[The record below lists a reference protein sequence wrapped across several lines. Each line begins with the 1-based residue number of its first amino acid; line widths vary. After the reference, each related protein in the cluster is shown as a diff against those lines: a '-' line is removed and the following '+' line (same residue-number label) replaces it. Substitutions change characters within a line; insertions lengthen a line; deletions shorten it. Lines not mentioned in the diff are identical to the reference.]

1 MDEGVISKSQRWRAS
16 LSVLANRDFAL
27 LWGGDGLYALGAVIR
42 RLALVKLIYDR
53 TGSASGIGLLIFTH
67 FFSTVVIM
75 PIAGVLADRVDRKR
89 LLILSSLL
97 RAVLVLLFPW
107 ARSPLAIYA
116 LNLALTT
123 AIMLGGPAQSAL
135 LPDIVEKDQLLDAN
149 ALTCSLGTLTGILGP
164 LLGGLV
170 LNQFSVQA
178 TFILC
183 GVLSLPIVLG
193 ILLMRIPPPSV
204 LRGKATLRAVYGE
217 FVEGI
222 RYARVN
228 PVVSTLTIIFV
239 TYLTGLCLSTSLSMV
254 LAEQVLVS
262 ESLSAATAF
271 STMQSVTAVGLFAG
285 SLLVRHV
292 GRRYPKKRVLLVSIG
307 IVSLDAIGLAV
318 ARSLPFA
325 LTVKL
330 ISGIGTGMV
339 SSLRP
344 TLLQEYVEE
353 EKRGRAFSLFEG
365 VTSISSAIAVYAGGW
380 LADRT
385 SIQLVYWVSGMW
397 VLITAIGSGFLP
409 GYRAI
414 PVQSEVERNTASP

>member
-1 MDEGVISKSQRWRAS
+1 
-16 LSVLANRDFAL
+16 
-27 LWGGDGLYALGAVIR
+27 
-42 RLALVKLIYDR
+42 
-53 TGSASGIGLLIFTH
+53 LIFTH
-67 FFSTVVIM
+67 FFSTVVMM
-75 PIAGVLADRVDRKR
+75 PIAGVLADRVDRRR

-123 AIMLGGPAQSAL
+123 ATMLGGPAQSAL

-170 LNQFSVQA
+170 LNQFSVPA

-183 GVLSLPIVLG
+183 GALSLPIVLG

-204 LRGKATLRAVYGE
+204 SRGKATLRAVYGE

-228 PVVSTLTIIFV
+228 PVVSTLTIIFI

-254 LAEQVLVS
+254 LAERVLAS

-271 STMQSVTAVGLFAG
+271 STMQSVTAAGLFAG

-325 LTVKL
+325 LAVKL

-339 SSLRP
+339 DSMRP
-344 TLLQEYVEE
+344 TLLQEHVEE
-353 EKRGRAFSLFEG
+353 EKLGRAFSLFTG

-385 SIQLVYWVSGMW
+385 SIQLVYWVSGTW
-397 VLITAIGSGFLP
+397 VLLTAIGSGFLP

-414 PVQSEVERNTASP
+414 PVQSEVERNTARS